1 MGQEKIIGNLKSTSK
16 RLFLCWHIRKI
27 MSPWKKTSI
36 SFINVYYNI
45 KQEQNIYKVIP
56 QKTQNGCWKQKI
68 NANKKMSDQTK
79 KMKIDVWQ
87 QSKKNFWRCFIAAEC
102 SSDKKKA
109 IENVGGQ
116 NRVRN
121 NKNRLKNNHKCMQLP
136 FIRRIWTFQ
145 WTSLKSILKKD
156 IRKNKNSYLQ
166 TKSSLKK
173 R

>member
-1 MGQEKIIGNLKSTSK
+1 
-16 RLFLCWHIRKI
+16 

-56 QKTQNGCWKQKI
+56 KKTQNGCWKQKI

-87 QSKKNFWRCFIAAEC
+87 QSKKNFWCYFIAAEC

-121 NKNRLKNNHKCMQLP
+121 NQNRLKNNHKCMELP
-136 FIRRIWTFQ
+136 FIRRI
-145 WTSLKSILKKD
+145 
-156 IRKNKNSYLQ
+156 
-166 TKSSLKK
+166 
-173 R
+173 